1 MSTFLLRLKI
11 KGRHSLLPFLLHA
24 DMKRKGK
31 IASILRCHDYVEN
44 SRKFTKQLL
53 GLMSEFSKL
62 REFKVNIQ
70 KSVLL
75 LTYQQQI
82 LGEI

>member
-1 MSTFLLRLKI
+1 
-11 KGRHSLLPFLLHA
+11 
-24 DMKRKGK
+24 MKSKGK
-31 IASILRCHDYVEN
+31 IPSILRYHDYVEN

-53 GLMSEFSKL
+53 ELMSEFNKF

-70 KSVLL
+70 KSILL

-82 LGEI
+82 FGEIKKSLCRASKTNK